1 MNSPRLLTRAGT
13 TIHLDA
19 QRWWASCSRADEKV
33 LSTVVGPVLDVGCG
47 PGRLVELLSRRG
59 LDVLGIDVA
68 PGAVESTRRRGG
80 SAHRCSVFDP
90 LPNEGSWRT
99 ALLFDGNVGI
109 GGDPARLFI
118 RLRAVLAPG
127 GTLLVEVDGPGSHYR
142 CDQVRLEGPSG
153 TSGWFPWAW
162 LGAADVEGLAREVG
176 LVVVDHHTVD
186 DRHFVTLAVPGAH
199 A

>member
-59 LDVLGIDVA
+59 LDVVGIDVA
-68 PGAVESTRRRGG
+68 PGAVESTRRR
-80 SAHRCSVFDP
+80 
-90 LPNEGSWRT
+90 E
-99 ALLFDGNVGI
+99 
-109 GGDPARLFI
+109 
-118 RLRAVLAPG
+118 
-127 GTLLVEVDGPGSHYR
+127 
-142 CDQVRLEGPSG
+142 VRLEGPSG

-162 LGAADVEGLAREVG
+162 LGAADVEGLASVSG
-176 LVVVDHHTVD
+176 LTIVDHHTVD
-186 DRHFVTLAVPGAH
+186 ERHFVTLAVPGGRPV
-199 A
+199 